1 MKPRSLTT
9 ALLALLLASCG
20 GSTAIE
26 LTLVADPNV
35 NNTADLVQKLR
46 SLKLVVSSDEGLYA
60 SPPASLGPDLKLD
73 ADGKSLAA
81 ERSVAGLDHLPRIRL
96 EKGSMRPVALELR
109 LEGNPCPASDPSC
122 QALAAGGVKGVRF
135 ADGTAE
141 LQVPFNTR
149 LYYRQPQVTQVNPQ
163 DGEDVAGGFDS
174 IAVIFSKKMSPDS
187 ITKTAA
193 VLRVLRVEAGT
204 DIELPAKLITLT
216 NLGGYE
222 SPALAT
228 FFFQAPLGDGTY
240 RIAVSTGALDVS
252 GRTLDQV
259 PMQAGDQPFSSTFTV
274 GRTPGPVMPT
284 CNPCPYWCSEGG
296 EVCAP
301 GLACDKTSRTC
312 TPKCPATCPAGNVCY
327 PALGVCAPD
336 CRIYGSYGGCASDE
350 TCQPTGLCAK

>member
-9 ALLALLLASCG
+9 ALLALLLTRCG
-20 GSTAIE
+20 GSTAID

-35 NNTADLVQKLR
+35 NNTADLVRQLR

-60 SPPASLGPDLKLD
+60 SPPASAPDVTLEN
-73 ADGKSLAA
+73 DGKALVA
-81 ERSVAGLDHLPRIRL
+81 ERTVAGLDHLPRIRL
-96 EKGSMRPVALELR
+96 EQGSMRSLSLELR

-122 QALAAGGVKGVRF
+122 LSLAAGGVKGVRF

-174 IAVIFSKKMSPDS
+174 IAVIFSKKMNADS
-187 ITKTAA
+187 ITKTAG
-193 VLRVLRVEAGT
+193 VLRVLRVEAGG
-204 DIELPAKLITLT
+204 DLELPAKLITLT

-222 SPALAT
+222 SPALGT
-228 FFFQAPLGDGTY
+228 YFFQTPLGDGTY

-252 GRTLDQV
+252 GRSLDQV
-259 PMQAGDQPFSSTFTV
+259 PMVTGDQPFTSTFTV

-301 GLACDKTSRTC
+301 GLACDKATRLC
-312 TPKCPATCPAGNVCY
+312 KPQCPGKCPTSNVCD
-327 PALGVCAPD
+327 PALGVCLQD
-336 CRIYGSYGGCASDE
+336 CRLYGSYGGCAADE